1 MVLGEEESVLFR
13 KVSLLRGCPY
23 RGVPLYSVIY
33 CPLKS
38 TRYYAVLRAENVPL
52 EDLEDSYVFPDAA
65 EATGLALVNG
75 SSASITLPN
84 QLLRNRMTGVY
95 IFLCTF
101 VVAIFEP
108 A

>member
-1 MVLGEEESVLFR
+1 MSCLER
-13 KVSLLRGCPY
+13 CPY
-23 RGVPLYSVIY
+23 FGGVLIEGFYYYSVIY

-52 EDLEDSYVFPDAA
+52 EGLEDSYVFPDTA

-84 QLLRNRMTGVY
+84 QLLRSRITGVY
-95 IFLCTF
+95 VFLCSCYF
-101 VVAIFEP
+101 
-108 A
+108 